1 MEHRRKVL
9 TVLLF
14 SSMLLSM
21 PGISILPY
29 SSPIAYADELQAR
42 SIDITGPFIFSLNRG
57 LQLTAG
63 AIMSDNSIADIS
75 SSAVWE
81 SDNEAVAVVSPGGMV
96 TGLTEGTAQITA
108 SRDGKTSTPYTVTVT
123 WANYNKLQDTKESL
137 RIPFVGGESEEH
149 VTTNLSLPP
158 QIEDI
163 LISWSSSD
171 TSIIKE
177 NGIVNR
183 PPYVDGDKQVT
194 LTATLRL
201 STEAPVTKTFTLNV
215 VKAEPTPEDKLREA
229 LESLEIGYYHGDN
242 ADGVESSA
250 ISLPIGGKYGA
261 SVSWESSEPSI
272 IATNGTV
279 HRSLDDTDHL
289 VKLTARVYVDGVSD
303 TRDYWV
309 NVKYLI
315 SDKLITSFALD
326 DHVGVI
332 DEENK
337 TITFDIPRGAPDKSM
352 VVTYTSKAFRVLDN
366 GIIMVSGEYVLY
378 PFFFPSYY
386 ISASD
391 ESLKYMHYKLVFA
404 GSATTPP
411 EPMPDPEPT
420 TPPTPNPTPVPVPTP
435 MPVPTPNPNPA
446 PTPVPVPVS
455 IPTPMPTPTPTPAPV
470 PTPVPAPELTDD
482 VIFKKEVFK
491 PGTSVTRSLESKV
504 NEALNHQGT
513 SFTPTDT
520 KNHWAEQTI
529 DIFVKL
535 NIIKG
540 YEDKT
545 IRPDQDMSRGE
556 FIGILSR
563 IFDIGGTKQ
572 VALKDI
578 KGHWA
583 EDSIVQFAQA
593 GIISGNGD
601 GTFKP
606 NQAITRQEMVVIL
619 SRIVDFQ
626 GLTHNSDDVD
636 PIQMAVQAG
645 IIQGNGKGV
654 LNANGKAPRAEAL
667 QLILNTL
674 KLNSKIKTMLELL

>member
-9 TVLLF
+9 SVLLF
-14 SSMLLSM
+14 SSMLLST
-21 PGISILPY
+21 PGISILPE
-29 SSPIAYADELQAR
+29 SSQIAFAAELQAR
-42 SIDITGPFIFSLNRG
+42 SIDITGPFIFSPNRG

-63 AIMSDNSIADIS
+63 AIMSDSSIADLTS
-75 SSAVWE
+75 SVIWQ
-81 SDNEAVAVVSPGGMV
+81 SDNEEVAIVSPGGVV
-96 TGLTEGTAQITA
+96 TGLTEGTAYITA
-108 SRDGKTSTPYTVTVT
+108 SRDGITSPRYQVTVT
-123 WANYNKLQDTKESL
+123 WDNYHKLQEAKGL
-137 RIPFVGGESEEH
+137 LQLPFTGGESEEH
-149 VTTNLSLPP
+149 VTSSLSLPT
-158 QIEDI
+158 QIEDVFI
-163 LISWSSSD
+163 GWSSSD
-171 TSIIKE
+171 SSIINE
-177 NGIVNR
+177 SGIVKR
-183 PPYVDGDKQVT
+183 PPYVGGDKQVT

-201 STEAPVTKTFTLNV
+201 SNEAPVTKTFTLNV
-215 VKAEPTPEDKLREA
+215 AKAEPTPEDKLREA
-229 LESLEIGYYHGDN
+229 LESLEIGYNHGDT

-250 ISLPIGGKYGA
+250 ITLPIGGKYGA

-272 IATNGTV
+272 ITTNGTV
-279 HRSLDDTDHL
+279 HRSLDNTDHL
-289 VKLTARVYVDGVSD
+289 VKLTARVFVDGVSD

-315 SDKLITSFALD
+315 RDKLITSFALD
-326 DHVGVI
+326 DHIGVI
-332 DEENK
+332 DEEKK

-352 VVTYTSKAFRVLDN
+352 VVTYTSKALQVLDN
-366 GIIMVSGEYVLY
+366 GIIMESGEYVLY

-391 ESLKYMHYKLVFA
+391 ESLNYVHYELIFA
-404 GSATTPP
+404 GSSTTP
-411 EPMPDPEPT
+411 DTEPT
-420 TPPTPNPTPVPVPTP
+420 TPTSPVPVPVPVPTPTPTPTPTPVPSPTPVPVPTP
-435 MPVPTPNPNPA
+435 APA
-446 PTPVPVPVS
+446 
-455 IPTPMPTPTPTPAPV
+455 PAPV
-470 PTPVPAPELTDD
+470 PTPTPSPLPEPTVD
-482 VIFKKEVFK
+482 IGFKKDIFK
-491 PGTSVTRSLESKV
+491 PGTSVTQSIESKV
-504 NEALNHQGT
+504 DEALKKEGAP
-513 SFTPTDT
+513 FTPTDT

-545 IRPDQDMSRGE
+545 IRPNQDMSRGE

-626 GLTHNSDDVD
+626 GLTHNGDDVD
-636 PIQMAVQAG
+636 PIQMAAQVG
-645 IIQGNGKGV
+645 IIQGNGKGD